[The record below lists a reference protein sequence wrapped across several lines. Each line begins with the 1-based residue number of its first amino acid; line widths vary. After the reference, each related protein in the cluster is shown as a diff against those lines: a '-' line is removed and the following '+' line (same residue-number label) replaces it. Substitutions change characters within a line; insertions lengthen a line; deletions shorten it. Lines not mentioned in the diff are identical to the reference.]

1 MTQENQTN
9 MFQQWIKNLNI
20 GTVEDA
26 KPDQYWLERVTAMLL
41 LEIARADTEIDP
53 VELKAIER
61 AVTDACPS
69 IPADEL
75 DEIINTARQD
85 VEKSISLHEQIRQI
99 NTGFS
104 REQKISLIEH
114 MWRIAYADGDLDK
127 YEEYT
132 IRQLADLI
140 YVDHK
145 EFIQA
150 KLRVIEGSD

>member
-1 MTQENQTN
+1 
-9 MFQQWIKNLNI
+9 MFQQWIKNLNP
-20 GTVEDA
+20 GSAEDVQ
-26 KPDQYWLERVTAMLL
+26 PDQYWLERVTAMLL

-53 VELKAIER
+53 VELKAIEK

-69 IPADEL
+69 IANQEL
-75 DEIINTARQD
+75 EEIINTARQD
-85 VEKSISLHEQIRQI
+85 VEKSISLHEQIREI

-104 REQKISLIEH
+104 RQQKISLIEQ

-132 IRQLADLI
+132 IRQLSDLI

-150 KLRVIEGSD
+150 KLRVIEGKD

>member
-1 MTQENQTN
+1 

-20 GTVEDA
+20 GTAEDA

-41 LEIARADTEIDP
+41 LEIARADTEVDP
-53 VELKAIER
+53 VELKAIEN
-61 AVTDACPS
+61 AVTEACPS
-69 IPADEL
+69 IPPDEL
-75 DEIINTARQD
+75 EEIISTARQD
-85 VEKSISLHEQIRQI
+85 VEKSISLHEQVRQI

-132 IRQLADLI
+132 IRQLCDLI

-150 KLRVIEGSD
+150 KLRIVEGRA

>member
-1 MTQENQTN
+1 

-20 GTVEDA
+20 GAVEDTQ
-26 KPDQYWLERVTAMLL
+26 PDQYWLERVTAMLL

-53 VELKAIER
+53 VELKAIAK

-69 IPADEL
+69 IAKEEL
-75 DEIINTARQD
+75 EDIITTARQD
-85 VEKSISLHEQIRQI
+85 VEKSISLHEQIKQI

-104 REQKISLIEH
+104 REQKISLIEQ

-132 IRQLADLI
+132 IRQLCDLI

-150 KLRVIEGSD
+150 KLRVIEGNS

>member
-150 KLRVIEGSD
+150 KLRVIEGSA

>member
-1 MTQENQTN
+1 

-20 GTVEDA
+20 GTAEETQ
-26 KPDQYWLERVTAMLL
+26 PDQYWFERVTAMLL
-41 LEIARADTEIDP
+41 LEIARSDTQIDP
-53 VELKAIER
+53 VELKAIEQ
-61 AVTDACPS
+61 AIKDACPS
-69 IPADEL
+69 IPPEEL
-75 DEIINTARQD
+75 EEIVNTARQD

-99 NTGFS
+99 NTGFN

-132 IRQLADLI
+132 IRQLCDLI

-145 EFIQA
+145 EYIQA
-150 KLRVIEGSD
+150 KLRIVEGKA

>member
-1 MTQENQTN
+1 

-150 KLRVIEGSD
+150 KLRVIEGSA